1 LDINDEK
8 HITAQNAALQ
18 SLILATGRE
27 FSEMANNSRQK
38 IVDVLEANPNGLD
51 FYVIC
56 TEAGLSMTTAGREMQ
71 ALIDEGKVERCGPN
85 KIQWRLV
92 DDNEQ

>member
-1 LDINDEK
+1 MKKLSPRK
-8 HITAQNAALQ
+8 MTALQ
-18 SLILATGRE
+18 SLILAGGRE
-27 FSEMANNSRQK
+27 FSEMTTMANNSRQK

-71 ALIDEGKVERCGPN
+71 KMIDAGEIERCGPN